1 MSSFFI
7 AESNNRFEM
16 YEYKLPRWVDISKT
30 AKNNKRIFFCSVAF
44 IIIFIFTIACFD
56 YLSEE
61 VKGLSLIHN
70 ILMLV
75 FLAVKILNNDD
86 VYVSGKNLTPE
97 KILADKSFYFIR
109 NCGRLTDGIK
119 FYNVCYV
126 QWEDGKGIAISGF
139 SPWLRES
146 MSIVPHRIANSA
158 KESTLLIKD
167 NKIKGKLLVDLVD
180 SDRVLEIVKE
190 LGVVDNIIAGPVTKE
205 RAGKKILEKILKEC

>member
-16 YEYKLPRWVDISKT
+16 YEYKLSRWVDISKT
-30 AKNNKRIFFCSVAF
+30 AKNNKRVFFCSVAF
-44 IIIFIFTIACFD
+44 IIIVIFTIACFD
-56 YLSEE
+56 YVSEE
-61 VKGLSLIHN
+61 VKGLFLIHN

-109 NCGRLTDGIK
+109 NCGRLNDGIK
-119 FYNVCYV
+119 FYDVYYI
-126 QWEDGKGIAISGF
+126 QWEDGKGVAISASG
-139 SPWLRES
+139 PWLYEIIT
-146 MSIVPHRIANSA
+146 IVPPQIVNSA

-167 NKIKGKLLVDLVD
+167 KAVKRTLPVDLVD

-190 LGVVDNIIAGPVTKE
+190 LGVVDNIIDGPVAKE
-205 RAGKKILEKILKEC
+205 KAGKKILEKISKEC

>member
-30 AKNNKRIFFCSVAF
+30 AKNNKRIFFYSVAF

-61 VKGLSLIHN
+61 VKGLFLIHN

-97 KILADKSFYFIR
+97 KILTDKSFYFIR

-119 FYNVCYV
+119 FYNVCYI
-126 QWEDGKGIAISGF
+126 QWEDGKGIAIGDA
-139 SPWLRES
+139 SPWLYKTID
-146 MSIVPHRIANSA
+146 IVPCRIANSA

-167 NKIKGKLLVDLVD
+167 NRIKRILSVDLVD

-190 LGVVDNIIAGPVTKE
+190 LGVVDNIITGPVTKE
-205 RAGKKILEKILKEC
+205 KAGKKILEKISKEC

>member
-16 YEYKLPRWVDISKT
+16 YEYKCPRWVDISKT
-30 AKNNKRIFFCSVAF
+30 AKNNKTIFFCSVAF
-44 IIIFIFTIACFD
+44 IIILIFSIACFD
-56 YLSEE
+56 HLSEE
-61 VKGLSLIHN
+61 VKGLFLIHN

-97 KILADKSFYFIR
+97 KILTDKSFYFIR
-109 NCGRLTDGIK
+109 NCGRLDDGIK
-119 FYNVCYV
+119 FYDIYYI
-126 QWEDGKGIAISGF
+126 QWEDGKGIAISASG
-139 SPWLRES
+139 PWLYEIIT
-146 MSIVPHRIANSA
+146 IVPPKIVNRA

-167 NKIKGKLLVDLVD
+167 KAVKRTLPVDLVD

-190 LGVVDNIIAGPVTKE
+190 LGVVDNIIAGPVAKE
-205 RAGKKILEKILKEC
+205 KTGKKILEKISKEC